1 MSIQSLLFLIVG
13 LVVGGAIGAFVSS
26 IVAHSKTI
34 QVESELKRE
43 CDGARQSVAER
54 DSTIGTLKND
64 LTISTQTVE
73 AKAERVTAL
82 EAEKGRL
89 IGELT
94 TVEALRDQ
102 VKAKDIK
109 LDELNLRVVEIE
121 SVKAERDAGLQ
132 SVLERD
138 AAINELKEEIAILD
152 KSVETRQQRIA
163 TLESEKGKL
172 AGEIST
178 VESLRSQVTFKD
190 KKLDELNE
198 RVVELESAKADLE
211 QLAKSTEKAKIEA
224 LLEKDLHL
232 KNTIDAQAEA
242 YRNRIEEKRVGI
254 EGILREKDLAI
265 EQQKKLLADTER
277 ILSEKFS
284 ALSLESLKSASVDFL
299 RLANERF
306 DKAGEI
312 SKAEL
317 EKRQQA
323 IDELMKPVAET
334 LDKIGKQHQEIEERR
349 VSAFDSI
356 EKGIKTLSSEA
367 DQLANA
373 LRKPTSRGAWGEM
386 NLIVIL
392 ENAGLIQGE
401 HFVLQDTTS
410 DDEEGLARADVLVNL
425 PAGRHLIIDS
435 KAPLEAFWDGMNAS
449 DETLKSQKFANHA
462 ALVRDHVKRL
472 SSKSYW
478 SRYESSP
485 DFTIMFLTTEGAFQ
499 AAIEADR
506 NLIGEAQKSRI
517 YITSPMTLMSMVH
530 AIAFVLREERLAQN
544 TQQVKDTAAELYKR
558 LAKFL
563 EHVEKLGRNLRLTVD
578 NYNSAVGSL
587 DGRVLPYA
595 RKMNSLGIGG
605 GADIDDA
612 IPIEAVPRT
621 LVSQDHLLSFSD
633 GQPAL
638 LEDQTLGQPTK
649 EGTRNTL
656 N

>member
-1 MSIQSLLFLIVG
+1 MSIQSLLFLLAG
-13 LVVGGAIGAFVSS
+13 LVIGGAVSAFVST
-26 IVAHSKTI
+26 VLVRSKTVQI
-34 QVESELKRE
+34 ESDLKRE
-43 CDGARQSVAER
+43 RDGALQSIKDR
-54 DSTIGTLKND
+54 DSAIATIKND
-64 LTISTQTVE
+64 LTISTQSND
-73 AKAERVTAL
+73 AKAERINVL
-82 EAEKGRL
+82 EAEKGKL
-89 IGELT
+89 LGELT
-94 TVEALRDQ
+94 TVESLRDQ
-102 VKAKDIK
+102 LGKKDSEVS
-109 LDELNLRVVEIE
+109 ELN
-121 SVKAERDAGLQ
+121 Q
-132 SVLERD
+132 
-138 AAINELKEEIAILD
+138 
-152 KSVETRQQRIA
+152 
-163 TLESEKGKL
+163 
-172 AGEIST
+172 
-178 VESLRSQVTFKD
+178 
-190 KKLDELNE
+190 
-198 RVVELESAKADLE
+198 RVVELESAKADSD
-211 QLAKSTEKAKIEA
+211 QLAKSTEKSKLEALVEKDRHLASSIEA
-224 LLEKDLHL
+224 QAEAFRLRLLEKDKAL
-232 KNTIDAQAEA
+232 DA
-242 YRNRIEEKRVGI
+242 V
-254 EGILREKDLAI
+254 LREKDIAI
-265 EQQKKLLADTER
+265 EQQKKLLGDAER

-334 LDKIGKQHQEIEERR
+334 LDKLGKQHQEIEERR

-386 NLIVIL
+386 NLVVIL

-435 KAPLEAFWDGMNAS
+435 KAPLEAFWDGMNAA
-449 DETLKSQKFANHA
+449 DEALKSQKFANHA

-472 SSKSYW
+472 SSRSYW

-506 NLIGEAQKSRI
+506 NLMGEAQKSRI

-578 NYNSAVGSL
+578 NYNNAVGSL
-587 DGRVLPYA
+587 DGRVLPIA
-595 RKMNSLGIGG
+595 RKMNALGIGG
-605 GADIDDA
+605 GADLEDA
-612 IPIEAVPRT
+612 IPVEAVPRNT
-621 LVSQDHLLSFSD
+621 VSQDHLLLTEKAIDELPSSE
-633 GQPAL
+633 L
-638 LEDQTLGQPTK
+638 LQTPSL
-649 EGTRNTL
+649 
-656 N
+656 